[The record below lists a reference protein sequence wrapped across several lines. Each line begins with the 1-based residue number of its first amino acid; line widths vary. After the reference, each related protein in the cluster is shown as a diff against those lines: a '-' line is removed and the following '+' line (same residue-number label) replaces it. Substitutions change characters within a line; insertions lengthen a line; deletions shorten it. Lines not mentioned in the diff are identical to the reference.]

1 MQKDTLLGLFN
12 NRNYAHLF
20 GAQLL
25 SQIGSVTGLTA
36 FAFYMLDKF
45 GTQPAYATLTEMMY
59 SLPTL
64 FLFFL
69 IGVAADRF
77 DRQKIAVS
85 CDAVNAGL
93 SLLLLGAIAWG
104 WMPLVFAVLFIRSA
118 VGKMFHPANAALVRG
133 VLDPAQMPAAMGMN
147 QMLMSAFVL
156 LGTGLGAVSYWHY
169 GILGSVA
176 IDTVSF
182 VISAVLIMR
191 CNIPQEVR
199 QPNGP
204 ASWRQLKLKQVGQ
217 DFVSGLRYVRD
228 HSIVLSLLAG
238 ILILGLANGG
248 GSVMYLFSLKYKLA
262 PDTYESLQVGMTA
275 VLGAGML
282 LGSIVSVRL
291 ARKIPLYVMIIASF
305 FLGAFTHLLQAMAS
319 DTVTFMTLYLLYA
332 LSIPLCNVAFFGWLA
347 QVTEARMM
355 GRVQALIQPIM
366 MLTFTAMQ
374 AWIAYAF
381 PAHMS
386 VESIFYVVG
395 ASELALGVYY
405 LLVLPPLARKRAEQA
420 ARQAA

>member
-1 MQKDTLLGLFN
+1 MQKDTLLGLFK

-45 GTQPAYATLTEMMY
+45 ST
-59 SLPTL
+59 
-64 FLFFL
+64 
-69 IGVAADRF
+69 
-77 DRQKIAVS
+77 
-85 CDAVNAGL
+85 
-93 SLLLLGAIAWG
+93 
-104 WMPLVFAVLFIRSA
+104 
-118 VGKMFHPANAALVRG
+118 HPANAALVRG

-156 LGTGLGAVSYWHY
+156 LGTGLGAVSYWHS

-176 IDTVSF
+176 IDMVSF

-217 DFVSGLRYVRD
+217 DFVSGLRYVRH

-291 ARKIPLYVMIIASF
+291 ARKIPLYGMIIASF

-319 DTVTFMTLYLLYA
+319 DTVTFMALYLLYA

-381 PAHMS
+381 PVHMS

-395 ASELALGVYY
+395 AAELALGVYY
-405 LLVLPPLARKRAEQA
+405 LLVLPPLARKRAEQTAKKA
-420 ARQAA
+420 A